1 MMTGN
6 NVSYIKA
13 YTEVNCLL
21 EYLPQSYIDKLP
33 KKLIGLIKD
42 QSDEQYNIDIDT
54 NKSLLEQNFSKKTK
68 DLIAVIKYN
77 YWSTDKEKQKLK
89 NIFYENENK
98 YQKELLEKY
107 NPNDIFKKKENKVNI
122 TKVTENNLQMV
133 EYKENLFRRFLNKI
147 KNIFRKKY
155 RKVCVNFKLLM
166 IILKKFNN

>member
-1 MMTGN
+1 MMIGN

-33 KKLIGLIKD
+33 KKLIELIKK
-42 QSDEQYNIDIDT
+42 QSDKQYYISIDT

-77 YWSTDKEKQKLK
+77 YWSTDEERQQLK
-89 NIFYENENK
+89 KIFYENENK

-107 NPNDIFKKKENKVNI
+107 NPNDIFKKKESKI
-122 TKVTENNLQMV
+122 DITENIEPNLQMV
-133 EYKENLFRRFLNKI
+133 EYKENIFIRLFNKI
-147 KNIFRKKY
+147 KNIFRKNKGS
-155 RKVCVNFKLLM
+155 
-166 IILKKFNN
+166 I

>member
-1 MMTGN
+1 MMIGN

-33 KKLIGLIKD
+33 KKLIELIKK
-42 QSDEQYNIDIDT
+42 QSDKQYYISIDT

-77 YWSTDKEKQKLK
+77 YWSTDEERQQLK
-89 NIFYENENK
+89 KIFYENENK

-107 NPNDIFKKKENKVNI
+107 NPNDIFKKKESKTDISDNI
-122 TKVTENNLQMV
+122 EPNLQMV
-133 EYKENLFRRFLNKI
+133 EYKENIFIRLFNKI
-147 KNIFRKKY
+147 KNIFRKNKGS
-155 RKVCVNFKLLM
+155 
-166 IILKKFNN
+166 I